1 VRKELGAGAEE
12 KPCFFVFHG
21 GSGSSEEEIK
31 TAVGHG
37 VVKMNV
43 DTDTQWYVVT
53 RFHVH
58 CMRRC
63 PVMRIVPL
71 WLVVAAL
78 CCASD
83 AHKLMSLQRNSVRT
97 LSSRALNMGC

>member
-1 VRKELGAGAEE
+1 VRKELGEGAEE

-43 DTDTQWYVVT
+43 DTDTQWYVLT
-53 RFHVH
+53 HIAHV
-58 CMRRC
+58 
-63 PVMRIVPL
+63 
-71 WLVVAAL
+71 
-78 CCASD
+78 
-83 AHKLMSLQRNSVRT
+83 
-97 LSSRALNMGC
+97 

>member
-1 VRKELGAGAEE
+1 VRKELGEGAEE

-43 DTDTQWYVVT
+43 DTDTQWYVLT
-53 RFHVH
+53 H
-58 CMRRC
+58 
-63 PVMRIVPL
+63 IVYMYICIVAILSVESHMAL
-71 WLVVAAL
+71 WQLVAQGLVLLVVHNS
-78 CCASD
+78 CCAT
-83 AHKLMSLQRNSVRT
+83 AVSVR
-97 LSSRALNMGC
+97 

>member
-1 VRKELGAGAEE
+1 MSMLTTTTAATVTTTTLYAQEYVRKELGEGAEE

-43 DTDTQWYVVT
+43 DTDTQWYV
-53 RFHVH
+53 HK
-58 CMRRC
+58 RC
-63 PVMRIVPL
+63 CIAHSSLAASSTSPRAA
-71 WLVVAAL
+71 VVQL
-78 CCASD
+78 
-83 AHKLMSLQRNSVRT
+83 LLN
-97 LSSRALNMGC
+97 RA